1 MVDDQRVSRQH
12 PDDRGRL
19 SPPGRRTART
29 VRLKLSGTLCLA
41 AAVPLIRWLHSLSR
55 GAGNAGLRCLSAGDL
70 PFGSGEPVPTPS
82 TLRREAVRSRGR
94 RLVAEAIRPKPVAG
108 VPLSFR
114 IGTSPSG
121 RRAPPI
127 LRVPSHPRTARNR
140 LRDSGQVIFRSLP
153 SRLPCRFR
161 RHPVAR
167 PSRGRT
173 LGRSVGL
180 SSLTPQG

>member
-1 MVDDQRVSRQH
+1 MWV
-12 PDDRGRL
+12 
-19 SPPGRRTART
+19 RRTART

-55 GAGNAGLRCLSAGDL
+55 GAGNAGLRRLSAGGL

-82 TLRREAVRSRGR
+82 TLRGEAVRSRDR
-94 RLVAEAIRPKPVAG
+94 RLVAEATRPKPVAG

-127 LRVPSHPRTARNR
+127 LRVPSRPRTARKR
-140 LRDSGQVIFRSLP
+140 LRDFGQVVFRSLP
-153 SRLPCRFR
+153 FRLPCRFR
-161 RHPVAR
+161 RHPVTR
-167 PSRGRT
+167 PSRRRT
-173 LGRSVGL
+173 LCRSVEL
-180 SSLTPQG
+180 SSLTLQVWGRILN

>member
-1 MVDDQRVSRQH
+1 M
-12 PDDRGRL
+12 
-19 SPPGRRTART
+19 RT

-55 GAGNAGLRCLSAGDL
+55 GAGNAGLRRLSAGGL

-82 TLRREAVRSRGR
+82 TLLGEAVRSRGR
-94 RLVAEAIRPKPVAG
+94 RLVAEATRPKPVAG

-114 IGTSPSG
+114 IRTSPSG

-127 LRVPSHPRTARNR
+127 LRVPSRPRTVRNR
-140 LRDSGQVIFRSLP
+140 LRDFGQVVFRSLP
-153 SRLPCRFR
+153 FRLPCRFR

-167 PSRGRT
+167 SSRGRT
-173 LGRSVGL
+173 LHRSVGL
-180 SSLTPQG
+180 SSLTPQVWGRILN